1 MKCWFIA
8 SVLLV
13 ATCMGHA
20 SAQSSTPDLSPCA
33 IECIS
38 KAVPISGC
46 QATDTTCLCES
57 HALETSVRACL
68 KENCSVKE
76 SLLTQRFQAATC
88 GAPVR
93 DQGDLTRRITWS
105 LFAIVGFAI
114 FARFAFRAPFL
125 RGTGFGFDDWTI
137 FLAAL
142 MIVPLNALIHDGSL
156 SGLGHDVWEVS
167 FPHLTKILYLFWIGE
182 FLYVWIMSISKIS
195 VILLYLRVWAPD
207 TRMRRDKFRMACF
220 CMIIFL
226 IVFPISLSLALGF
239 ECNPI
244 SYAWQ
249 GWDGE
254 HTGSCFNLN
263 ALILSAAGLN
273 VIQDLIVCA
282 LPLPKLLAIP
292 LPLAKKI
299 LAITIFLVGLFVTIC
314 SIIRL
319 AFLIKWGSTENRTWY
334 YNSVTIW
341 SAIECN
347 LAVFCACLPSIA
359 GLVQRIYRASMG
371 IDAATTVVAS
381 RCTEG
386 RSTPMQ
392 MQRQQWHEMSG
403 VGVGEIETRKGL
415 VDSRIETL
423 PGYHRG
429 SGEYMY
435 DATDRSGW
443 I

>member
-1 MKCWFIA
+1 
-8 SVLLV
+8 
-13 ATCMGHA
+13 
-20 SAQSSTPDLSPCA
+20 
-33 IECIS
+33 
-38 KAVPISGC
+38 
-46 QATDTTCLCES
+46 
-57 HALETSVRACL
+57 
-68 KENCSVKE
+68 
-76 SLLTQRFQAATC
+76 
-88 GAPVR
+88 
-93 DQGDLTRRITWS
+93 
-105 LFAIVGFAI
+105 
-114 FARFAFRAPFL
+114 
-125 RGTGFGFDDWTI
+125 
-137 FLAAL
+137 
-142 MIVPLNALIHDGSL
+142 
-156 SGLGHDVWEVS
+156 
-167 FPHLTKILYLFWIGE
+167 
-182 FLYVWIMSISKIS
+182 
-195 VILLYLRVWAPD
+195 
-207 TRMRRDKFRMACF
+207 
-220 CMIIFL
+220 
-226 IVFPISLSLALGF
+226 
-239 ECNPI
+239 
-244 SYAWQ
+244 
-249 GWDGE
+249 
-254 HTGSCFNLN
+254 
-263 ALILSAAGLN
+263 
-273 VIQDLIVCA
+273 
-282 LPLPKLLAIP
+282 
-292 LPLAKKI
+292 LAKKI